1 METATTNPITT
12 LDKPMDAPAPLPPR
26 TDAPPKKRSSVRH
39 TRAIQRDRTKRAL
52 SAPPAEAVVARLTE
66 IVHPATLA
74 QVSYFHGLGL
84 RARLLTLPVMVALV
98 LSLLWRQ
105 IGSISELVRVVHTE
119 AVLWVPPLRDLTQ
132 QALAQRLRTLPA
144 ELFARVLQTIL
155 PVLQGRWQARQR
167 PLPPAVTWATAH
179 FPAVLIAD
187 GSTLD
192 GLLRKIGLL
201 QDAVKAP
208 LAGRMMALLDLASR
222 LPRRVWYD
230 ADPNGHD
237 ARFWERLLS
246 GIPTGALVIFDLGFT
261 DFARWATLTARGVTW
276 LTRAKRNLKYEV
288 VQVLVHTATVQDRI
302 VWIGEGATRQQ
313 VRLIE
318 VQAHG
323 TIYRYLTNALDV
335 TRLPTVHVV
344 ALYRQRW
351 RVEDAFSIVKRLFGL
366 AYFYCGAENAIA
378 MQLWATW
385 LLYAVLT
392 DLTDAV
398 AEALA
403 RPFADISPE
412 MVYHSLYFVTHAVA
426 QDPTTD
432 PVRYLAD
439 HARELGI
446 IKRPRKKTL
455 HERPPTP
462 PISPLTIN
470 QMA

>member
-1 METATTNPITT
+1 MDTSPMVPTAAPVQPIEPPSTVS
-12 LDKPMDAPAPLPPR
+12 KPEEAKLQ
-26 TDAPPKKRSSVRH
+26 KRSSVRH
-39 TRAIQRDRTKRAL
+39 TRAIQRDRTQRPL
-52 SAPPAEAVVARLTE
+52 GAPPAAAVVARLTE

-98 LSLLWRQ
+98 LNLLWRQ
-105 IGSISELVRVVHTE
+105 IGSINELVRVVRTE
-119 AVLWVPPLRDLTQ
+119 AVWWVPPLRELTQ

-144 ELFARVLQTIL
+144 VA
-155 PVLQGRWQARQR
+155 
-167 PLPPAVTWATAH
+167 WAQAH
-179 FPAVLIAD
+179 FTAVLIAD

-192 GLLRKIGLL
+192 VLLRRIGLLR
-201 QDAVKAP
+201 DAVKAP
-208 LAGRMMALLDLASR
+208 LAGRMMAVLDLASR

-230 ADPNGHD
+230 ADPHGHD
-237 ARFWERLLS
+237 ARFWDRLVAA
-246 GIPTGALVIFDLGFT
+246 IPTGALVVFDLGFT

-276 LTRAKRNLKYEV
+276 LTRAKKNLKYEV
-288 VQVLVHTATVQDRI
+288 AQVLVHTSAVRDRL
-302 VWIGEGATRQQ
+302 VWIGKGATRQP

-323 TIYRYLTNALDV
+323 TVYRYLTNALDL
-335 TRLPTVHVV
+335 TRLPTAQAV

-351 RVEDAFSIVKRLFGL
+351 RVEDAFSIVKRLLGL
-366 AYFYCGAENAIA
+366 AYFYSGAENAIQ

-385 LLYAVLT
+385 LLYAVLI

-403 RPFADISPE
+403 RPFAEVSVE
-412 MVYHSLYFVTHAVA
+412 MVYRSLYFVTNAVA

-446 IKRPRKKTL
+446 IKRPRKKAP
-455 HERPPTP
+455 HERPPTTSKHLHFIP
-462 PISPLTIN
+462 
-470 QMA
+470 